1 MTDHDTTNNA
11 YQAKVEYR
19 KQRANE
25 SFEKK
30 LRAVV
35 RMQQLEYNIAQST
48 GRKCAKPWHSKKQ
61 REE

>member
-11 YQAKVEYR
+11 YRAKAEYR

-35 RMQQLEYNIAQST
+35 QMQHLEYKIAQSM
-48 GRKCAKPWHSKKQ
+48 GRECAKPWHSKKPK
-61 REE
+61 EA